1 MIELK
6 QNKKTGLVEAWK
18 DGRKIGVVN
27 TMGNEIIGNAAS
39 SLKTDKQNNKK
50 KRGST

>member
-6 QNKKTGLVEAWK
+6 QNKKTGIVEAWK
-18 DGRKIGVVN
+18 DGRKIGVVT

-39 SLKTDKQNNKK
+39 NAKNDKPKGK
-50 KRGST
+50 KRGGT